1 MTTSTTS
8 AEKPSVVVRTKNEA
22 ARVEA
27 ALRSLR
33 SQSVDVEIVL
43 VDSGSTDE
51 TVELAKPF
59 CDEIVEIRPE
69 QFTFGRSLNI
79 GAHRASGTVVFALSA
94 HCVAPDSEWVSHHL
108 RHYRDARV
116 GGVFGANRS
125 PAGVELAGPW
135 EVGLADV
142 ELNPHWGYSNHASSW
157 RRSVW
162 EQIPFDETMRSCED
176 KQWMWRA
183 LLASYAVIADPA
195 VSVSSIH
202 RRQAGLKA
210 LWRREVAEHEALA
223 RALDYPVPSA
233 RETLA
238 SWWSFF
244 PWASQRPRWQR
255 RLSPWRTIEIVGGY
269 VGERAG
275 AARRDATTLR
285 LET

>member
-1 MTTSTTS
+1 MATSPTPPGQ
-8 AEKPSVVVRTKNEA
+8 PSVVVRTKNEA
-22 ARVEA
+22 ARVGA

-43 VDSGSTDE
+43 VDSGSTDQ

-59 CDEIVEIRPE
+59 CDEIVRIAPE

-79 GAHRASGTVVFALSA
+79 GARQASGTVIFALSA
-94 HCVAPDSEWVSHHL
+94 HCVAPDREWVSRHL
-108 RHYRDARV
+108 SHYNDARV
-116 GGVFGANRS
+116 AGVFGADLS
-125 PAGVELAGPW
+125 PAGAPLARAW
-135 EVGLADV
+135 EVALADV
-142 ELNPHWGYSNHASSW
+142 ELQPHWGFSNHASSW

-162 EQIPFDETMRSCED
+162 EQIPFDESMRSCED
-176 KQWMWRA
+176 KQWMWRV
-183 LLASYAVIADPA
+183 LLASYSVVADPS
-195 VSVSSIH
+195 VVVSSDH
-202 RRQAGLKA
+202 RRQAGFWA

-223 RALDYPVPSA
+223 RALDYPVPTA

-238 SWWSFF
+238 MWWSSF

-275 AARRDATTLR
+275 AARRDAATLR
-285 LET
+285 LTT